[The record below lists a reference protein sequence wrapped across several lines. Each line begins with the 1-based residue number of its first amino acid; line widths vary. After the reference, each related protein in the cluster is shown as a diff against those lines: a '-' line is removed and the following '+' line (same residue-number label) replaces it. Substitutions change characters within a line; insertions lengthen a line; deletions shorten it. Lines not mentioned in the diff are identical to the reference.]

1 MSTPEW
7 DLQRGFSDWG
17 MNCQHRITEGNEVV
31 ALIPSITPY
40 ALNPPA
46 KQRAY
51 AKKQGEYALLIQ
63 AAPSLK
69 EIAEEFLDR
78 MRRFGD
84 WDDGC
89 FYYNKVSTPELEGL
103 IEKAREVLENLSE

>member
-40 ALNPPA
+40 ALNPPVKQKSQA
-46 KQRAY
+46 KRQW
-51 AKKQGEYALLIQ
+51 EYAQLIQ
-63 AAPSLK
+63 HAPKMREMLQNLFDASRDDG
-69 EIAEEFLDR
+69 IASWSTR
-78 MRRFGD
+78 
-84 WDDGC
+84 WDD
-89 FYYNKVSTPELEGL
+89 VEEL
-103 IEKAREVLENLSE
+103 LENLSE